1 MSLFSSPFIRGEL
14 NANKGILVRVSFLPI
29 YDEDLIEFSW
39 NPKPEETRFQIYL
52 NEDRL

>member
-1 MSLFSSPFIRGEL
+1 MSLFSGPFIRGEL

-29 YDEDLIEFSW
+29 YDEDLIEFLW